1 MNLYHTQAHLLY
13 SLTLSEMHA
22 RYRKTSCSFSFLNT
36 KTDQNNLPNYVA
48 TAPTLESYPTS
59 VHCPNAYNN
68 NTAPPLSPHTHA
80 HSPLHQNLQ
89 NVSRFGLA
97 VRSQAGKQKDLGS
110 NLLRLSFL
118 FKSCLWTLSCDFVPH
133 NYETLKWLSSLPI
146 LMQKSF

>member
-1 MNLYHTQAHLLY
+1 MHGTEKLAAVFLFSTRK
-13 SLTLSEMHA
+13 LTRTTYPITWPQLQP
-22 RYRKTSCSFSFLNT
+22 LNPI
-36 KTDQNNLPNYVA
+36 LPVS
-48 TAPTLESYPTS
+48 TAQMPITITP
-59 VHCPNAYNN
+59 P
-68 NTAPPLSPHTHA
+68 PPLSPHTHA
-80 HSPLHQNLQ
+80 HSPLQQNLQ